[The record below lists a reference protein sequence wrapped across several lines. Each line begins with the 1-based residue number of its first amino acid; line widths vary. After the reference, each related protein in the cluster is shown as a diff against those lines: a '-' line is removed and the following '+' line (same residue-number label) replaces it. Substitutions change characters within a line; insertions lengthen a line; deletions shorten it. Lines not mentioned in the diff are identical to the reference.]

1 MAERIVALI
10 GWREA
15 AALRENKNFLLRA
28 SEQGKI
34 RPRDWRSG
42 SLKARSLVL
51 RADGACELNRF
62 TVATLARRL
71 EGGAGLRD
79 VREKGNGQSG

>member
-15 AALRENKNFLLRA
+15 VALRENKNFLFRA
-28 SEQGKI
+28 SEEGKM
-34 RPRDWRSG
+34 RPRDWKSG

-71 EGGAGLRD
+71 GGGAERRGSTGEGERT
-79 VREKGNGQSG
+79 G